1 MDEAQRAY
9 ILALKAL
16 GRRDHSEAELRRKIA
31 GRGISAGVVD
41 DLVERLK
48 GSGYLDDRRF
58 ALRWAESAVRNGKG
72 YGFRLRFELTRRGI
86 ADDLASEITEL
97 VSSEHDETEAVRE
110 LVDRKFTGFTARDTD
125 EKLKRRIVGYL
136 QRRGFSLASIFRVL
150 NGTEF
155 KNYVGE

>member
-16 GRRDHSEAELRRKIA
+16 TRRDHSEAELRRKIA
-31 GRGISAGVVD
+31 DRGISSAIID
-41 DLVERLK
+41 DLIVRLK
-48 GSGYLDDRRF
+48 ESGYLDDRRF

-72 YGFRLRFELTRRGI
+72 YGFRLRFELSRRGI
-86 ADDLASEITEL
+86 PDDLASEI
-97 VSSEHDETEAVRE
+97 SERIGAEYDEAEAVRE
-110 LVDRKFTGFTARDTD
+110 LVIRKFAGFTAGETD

-150 NGTEF
+150 AGSDCE
-155 KNYVGE
+155 